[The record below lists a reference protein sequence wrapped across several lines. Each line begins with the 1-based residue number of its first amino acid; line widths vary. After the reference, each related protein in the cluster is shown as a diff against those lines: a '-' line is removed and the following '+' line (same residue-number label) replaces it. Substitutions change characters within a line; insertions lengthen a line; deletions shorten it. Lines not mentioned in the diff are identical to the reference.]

1 MLLKNM
7 RQDNLDP
14 KELSLELVRKL
25 DVITFHYISKIAI
38 RGIMLEWV
46 ELLRRLAQSK
56 AIPISKYC

>member
-1 MLLKNM
+1 MLLKTM

-25 DVITFHYISKIAI
+25 DVITFHYISKIAT

-56 AIPISKYC
+56 AIPISKCC